1 MDKPVRSMRNPNPA
15 VVDYGELIGL
25 IPNNPKFSQ
34 SDIDGICERNGHF
47 LIMEWKRPG
56 EQVSKGQKILL
67 KALAANPKFIV
78 IVVIGH
84 TDENMFVQEFYQYTP
99 DGKAFLVGKGV
110 NSFKEFYKQWYEL
123 ADGYKR

>member
-1 MDKPVRSMRNPNPA
+1 MKLMRNMFA
-15 VVDYGELIGL
+15 THTDYGDFKGL
-25 IPNNPKFSQ
+25 IPTNPAFIPSNV
-34 SDIDGICERNGHF
+34 DGIAERNGHF

-56 EQVSKGQKILL
+56 EQASGGQKILL

>member
-25 IPNNPKFSQ
+25 IPQNPRFSP
-34 SDIDGICERNGHF
+34 SDVDGICERNGHF

-56 EQVSKGQKILL
+56 EQASGGQKILL
-67 KALAANPKFIV
+67 KALAANPKFVV

-84 TDENMFVQEFYQYTP
+84 TDDNMYVQEFYQYTP
-99 DGKAFLVGKGV
+99 NGKAYLAGTGV
-110 NSFKEFYKQWYEL
+110 NSFKEFYKQWYEY
-123 ADGYKR
+123 ADGQK